1 VHKRLWALA
10 AALLAT
16 GTVAFAACGDD
27 DDSGSAATTAAAGST
42 AAATTAAAASTTAAP
57 ATSAA
62 SATTAAAATT
72 AEGASLAAADNAT
85 IGQEILVDSAGM
97 TVYLFVPD
105 GTATTSAVPDG
116 LKAAWPAVVAE
127 GEPVAGPGLDAALL
141 TVAAQPDGA
150 QQLAY
155 NGHLLYTFANDAAP
169 GDANGQGLGEVWYV
183 LSPAGEQIG

>member
-1 VHKRLWALA
+1 MEKSLWRLA

-16 GTVAFAACGDD
+16 GAITLAACGDD
-27 DDSGSAATTAAAGST
+27 DSDSAGTTAAA
-42 AAATTAAAASTTAAP
+42 AAATTAAAPTTAAP
-57 ATSAA
+57 ATTAA
-62 SATTAAAATT
+62 ESTSVTTAAAATT
-72 AEGASLAAADNAT
+72 AAEQASLAVADNAT

-105 GTATTSAVPDG
+105 GTATTSTVPDG
-116 LKAAWPAVVAE
+116 VKAAWPAVVAD

-141 TVAAQPDGA
+141 TVNAQPDGT

-155 NGHLLYTFANDAAP
+155 NGHLLYTFANDTAP

>member
-1 VHKRLWALA
+1 VQKRALGLA
-10 AALLAT
+10 AVVLSGTIAL
-16 GTVAFAACGDD
+16 AACGDD

-42 AAATTAAAASTTAAP
+42 AAAATTAAAASTTEAP
-57 ATSAA
+57 
-62 SATTAAAATT
+62 ATTAAAATT
-72 AEGASLAAADNAT
+72 AAPVEDASLAAADNAT

-105 GTATTSAVPDG
+105 GTSTTSAVPDG
-116 LKAAWPAVVAE
+116 IKAAWPAVTVT
-127 GEPVAGPGLDAALL
+127 GDPVAGPGLDAALL

-169 GDANGQGLGEVWYV
+169 GDANGQALGDVWYV